1 MPRLTSKG
9 QVTIPQAV
17 RERLGLVP
25 GAEVEFVEQHGSVIV
40 RRAVTRGGRGRQ
52 LVARVA
58 GRRRGT
64 GLSTDDL
71 LALTRGP
78 R

>member
-1 MPRLTSKG
+1 VPRLTSKG

-25 GAEVEFVEQHGSVIV
+25 GAEVEFAEEGGVVVV
-40 RRAVTRGGRGRQ
+40 RRAAPRTGRGAR

-58 GRRRGT
+58 GRRRGQ
-64 GLSTDDL
+64 GLSTDEV

-78 R
+78 A

>member
-17 RERLGLVP
+17 RERLGVGP
-25 GAEVEFVEQHGSVIV
+25 GAEIEFVEHGGVVVV
-40 RRAVTRGGRGRQ
+40 RRAEPRAGRGER

-58 GRRRGT
+58 GRRRGQ
-64 GLSTDDL
+64 GLSTDEV

-78 R
+78 A